1 VLSDGAERAQ
11 AAAKA
16 AALAA
21 VLAAAAAWLGWQA
34 GWAHGGDRP
43 LAWRDLTDR
52 TLAEPPRS
60 ELRVFHSR
68 EELRGALTAGGRS
81 ATVPPIDFQRR
92 EAILV
97 AAGPRSS
104 GAYALDVVAVI
115 EERRRIVVAVR
126 ERTPSLARPGAAR
139 LTFPFRLIT
148 IERRGKAVTLDWR
161 GRP

>member
-1 VLSDGAERAQ
+1 MGTVPGSSSSRS
-11 AAAKA
+11 AAAG
-16 AALAA
+16 LAA
-21 VLAAAAAWLGWQA
+21 VLAAAAGWLGWQEL
-34 GWAHGGDRP
+34 WAHGGDRP
-43 LAWRDLTDR
+43 LAWRDLTAR

-60 ELRVFHSR
+60 ELRVFRSR
-68 EELRGALTAGGRS
+68 EQLRDALTQGGRS
-81 ATVPPIDFQRR
+81 ATLPPIDFSHR

-104 GAYALDVVAVI
+104 GAYELEILAVT

-126 ERTPSLARPGAAR
+126 ERTPSRARPGAGR

-148 IERRGKAVTLDWR
+148 IERRDKDVALNWR

>member
-1 VLSDGAERAQ
+1 M
-11 AAAKA
+11 
-16 AALAA
+16 
-21 VLAAAAAWLGWQA
+21 AAAAWLGWQEL
-34 GWAHGGDRP
+34 WAHGGDRP
-43 LAWRDLTDR
+43 LAWRDVTDR
-52 TLAEPPRS
+52 TLADPPRS
-60 ELRVFHSR
+60 ELRVFGSR
-68 EELRGALTAGGRS
+68 EELRNALREGGRS
-81 ATVPPIDFQRR
+81 ATVPPIDFSRR

-104 GAYALDVVAVI
+104 GAYELEVVSVT

-148 IERRGKAVTLDWR
+148 IERRDKDVALDWR